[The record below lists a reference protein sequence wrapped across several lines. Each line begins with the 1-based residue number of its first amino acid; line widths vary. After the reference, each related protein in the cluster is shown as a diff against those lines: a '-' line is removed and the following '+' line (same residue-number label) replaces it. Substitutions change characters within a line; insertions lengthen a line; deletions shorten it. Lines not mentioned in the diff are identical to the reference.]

1 MGAVMRDI
9 RGDLAE
15 RAQRIRQE
23 IDSEHARFAA
33 LLLQLKSERD
43 QRLEP
48 LTAQRQA
55 VHKLLGFAAW
65 QHHVR
70 TSHMVAI
77 AGTAAAERSVRGS
90 IKSLP

>member
-1 MGAVMRDI
+1 MGVVMRDI

-23 IDSEHARFAA
+23 IDNEQARFAA

-48 LTAQRQA
+48 LTAERQA

-65 QHHVR
+65 HHDVR
-70 TSHMVAI
+70 TSLLVAI
-77 AGTAAAERSVRGS
+77 AGTAVAELSVRE
-90 IKSLP
+90 SLKTLP

>member
-23 IDSEHARFAA
+23 IDAEHVRFETM
-33 LLLQLKSERD
+33 LLHLKSEREN
-43 QRLEP
+43 LLGP
-48 LTAQRQA
+48 LNAQLQA

-65 QHHVR
+65 HHDVR
-70 TSHMVAI
+70 TSLLVAI
-77 AGTAAAERSVRGS
+77 AGTAVAELSVRE
-90 IKSLP
+90 SLKTMR